1 MSSLLDCDCPQYGT
15 AELILILELQ
25 LLITA
30 ESKRT
35 GSFDCCI
42 CKGDSPSLHLI
53 LQLFVLTVSLLCL
66 CSPLWAASWKLQAS
80 ASLVAVL
87 HCSMEGVE
95 WKDGGQD
102 KWLSCWAAT
111 ELGGDFW
118 ILHLLK
124 GPVADIVQKQLNL
137 C

>member
-53 LQLFVLTVSLLCL
+53 VQLFVLTVSLLCL

-87 HCSMEGVE
+87 IAVWKVLSGRTEGRIS
-95 WKDGGQD
+95 GCLAG
-102 KWLSCWAAT
+102 L
-111 ELGGDFW
+111 
-118 ILHLLK
+118 
-124 GPVADIVQKQLNL
+124 PLNL
-137 C
+137 GVIFGSYIYLRGQLLTLCKNN

>member
-42 CKGDSPSLHLI
+42 CKGDSPSLLLI
-53 LQLFVLTVSLLCL
+53 VQLFVLTVSLLCL

-80 ASLVAVL
+80 ASLIAVL
-87 HCSMEGVE
+87 IAVWKVLSGRMEGRIN
-95 WKDGGQD
+95 GCLAG
-102 KWLSCWAAT
+102 L
-111 ELGGDFW
+111 
-118 ILHLLK
+118 
-124 GPVADIVQKQLNL
+124 PLNL
-137 C
+137 GVIFGSYIYLRGQLLTLCKNN